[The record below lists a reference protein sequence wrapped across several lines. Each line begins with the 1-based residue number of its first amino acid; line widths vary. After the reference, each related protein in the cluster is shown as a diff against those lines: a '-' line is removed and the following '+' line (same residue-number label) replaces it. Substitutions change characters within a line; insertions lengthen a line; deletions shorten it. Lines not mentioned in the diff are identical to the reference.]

1 MANQQNAIMLTINLG
16 GDMATFEQQSEL
28 TLVREF
34 CTLIDRTDEE
44 LDALF
49 LMTCSKVALG
59 YAWLQNALRRSGR
72 RTFVPAMRRFP
83 AYQLLSPER
92 QTRIETDIK
101 YIKCIYENWQ
111 LIVRNCTLPIMTD
124 LDVRSF
130 PLWKLSKCRNL
141 GFVEGEN
148 NKVNQVRRQP
158 TLRAYNLTM
167 IDDIVDNEPRSTETL
182 LSLVGNDQEQIKKI
196 AEDFHDVLQRRA
208 NGLI

>member
-16 GDMATFEQQSEL
+16 ADMATFEQQSEL

-44 LDALF
+44 LDVLF
-49 LMTCSKVALG
+49 LMTCSRVALG

-72 RTFVPAMRRFP
+72 RTFKPAMRRFP
-83 AYQLLSPER
+83 AYQLLSPEM

-111 LIVRNCTLPIMTD
+111 LIVRNCTLPIMRD

-130 PLWKLSKCRNL
+130 PLWKLSKCRNF
-141 GFVEGEN
+141 GFVESEN
-148 NKVNQVRRQP
+148 NKVNQVRP
-158 TLRAYNLTM
+158 TVRAYNLTM
-167 IDDIVDNEPRSTETL
+167 IDDIVDNEPRSTEKL

-208 NGLI
+208 NGLV

>member
-1 MANQQNAIMLTINLG
+1 MLTINLG
-16 GDMATFEQQSEL
+16 ADMATFEQQSEP

-44 LDALF
+44 LDELF
-49 LMTCSKVALG
+49 RITCRRVALG

-72 RTFVPAMRRFP
+72 RTFVPAMRRFL

-111 LIVRNCTLPIMTD
+111 LIVRNCILPIMTD

-141 GFVEGEN
+141 GFVEAEN
-148 NKVNQVRRQP
+148 NKVNQVRRRP
-158 TLRAYNLTM
+158 TVRAYNLTM
-167 IDDIVDNEPRSTETL
+167 IDDIVDNKPRSTETL